1 MFWSQLWRKGIRK
14 GRVKSRRSCSGPQPA
29 SLQMCLTMQT
39 ARGTKWKSNPCL
51 LKTHCSPT
59 APLIPQTRRLSMFS
73 SFSSHD
79 FPPVKLPFSC
89 PAVHPPL
96 GRLFSFFLIDG
107 SGWKTAPFLWATC
120 PRTAPTGG
128 FSHTQHHHRPR
139 TSSASTCQPKFLQ
152 LLLSRNRKKL
162 TRGNNEFLKNFM
174 RGGDGKKY
182 KFLAV

>member
-29 SLQMCLTMQT
+29 SLQMCLTTQT

-96 GRLFSFFLIDG
+96 GRLFSFFSHRWVRVEDGPIPLSHMPQNGTNRRLLPHAAPAPPPASQSFYNFYFLGTEKSLQGATMNFFFLI
-107 SGWKTAPFLWATC
+107 LW
-120 PRTAPTGG
+120 GG
-128 FSHTQHHHRPR
+128 ME
-139 TSSASTCQPKFLQ
+139 
-152 LLLSRNRKKL
+152 RNI
-162 TRGNNEFLKNFM
+162 NF
-174 RGGDGKKY
+174 
-182 KFLAV
+182 

>member
-14 GRVKSRRSCSGPQPA
+14 SRVKSRRSCSGPQPA
-29 SLQMCLTMQT
+29 SLQMCLTTQT

-89 PAVHPPL
+89 PAVHPPF
-96 GRLFSFFLIDG
+96 GRLFSFFFSSMG
-107 SGWKTAPFLWATC
+107 QGGRRPHSSEPHAPERHQQAASPTRSTTTVHGPPAPPPASQSFYNFYFLGTEK
-120 PRTAPTGG
+120 
-128 FSHTQHHHRPR
+128 S
-139 TSSASTCQPKFLQ
+139 
-152 LLLSRNRKKL
+152 
-162 TRGNNEFLKNFM
+162 GNNEFFVNFM
-174 RGGDGKKY
+174 GGGKKY
-182 KFLAV
+182 TFLAV